1 MIKRKTAGSLTQHLD
16 ITVDGDHVN
25 IKTTTTLTKQEND
38 FKLGTKYTTPA
49 FGLADGDYEVTSNR
63 NIARKCQMK
72 LLANSTFEQKSFN
85 VCVLTYV
92 RSIKVR
98 EYFTF
103 RLSHHLRRES

>member
-49 FGLADGDYEVTSNR
+49 FGLADGDYEVHQIEILR
-63 NIARKCQMK
+63 AIIICQMK
-72 LLANSTFEQKSFN
+72 LLANSTLEQKPFN
-85 VCVLTYV
+85 ACLC
-92 RSIKVR
+92 
-98 EYFTF
+98 
-103 RLSHHLRRES
+103 